1 MGFPDG
7 ARRKMVMRLGDVL
20 TAAADQRDVP
30 DLQLEVVEIA
40 NPCHERV
47 ELAGGNVVDA
57 AALLADE
64 MAVCARE
71 MEERRTVRLVHV
83 FDESPFV
90 QRVKCPVH
98 GRKMN
103 FRVRVVHASRQIIGG
118 EMFGGA
124 REQLDHEPA
133 GRRDAAAFGA

>member
-1 MGFPDG
+1 MSLHVLPASTDE
-7 ARRKMVMRLGDVL
+7 RDMTDV
-20 TAAADQRDVP
+20 
-30 DLQLEVVEIA
+30 QLEAVQLA
-40 NPCHERV
+40 NPRDERV
-47 ELAGGNVVDA
+47 ELARGNVVDTP
-57 AALLADE
+57 ALLADE
-64 MAVCARE
+64 MTVRAGE

-90 QRVKCPVH
+90 QRVKGPVH

-103 FRVRVVHASRQIIGG
+103 FRVRVVHASGQVVGG

-133 GRRDAAAFGA
+133 RRRDSAAFGT